1 MLNYIK
7 GGLMKVKIIDIVLR
21 NGYNT
26 RIALDENE
34 EGYKTDIKE
43 LFVPDSVVLLRTIN
57 RQLYITTNDICT
69 IDCNI
74 VDLENPE
81 EINQLKNQPTKK
93 ELDEIKK
100 KNSNKQKGDIEDIEL
115 IVVDNKKDKSGGNN
129 D

>member
-1 MLNYIK
+1 
-7 GGLMKVKIIDIVLR
+7 MKVKIIDIVLR

-34 EGYKTDIKE
+34 EGYKTDIRE